1 MNNRNFIFEQQK
13 LLEQQRAKLAA
24 EAKER
29 AQVRENEAAR
39 GMAKAQN
46 ANRNTSHLNFI
57 NTNQSSQN
65 YNYALQQ
72 ALRRPGNK

>member
-1 MNNRNFIFEQQK
+1 MNNRIFEQQK
-13 LLEQQRAKLAA
+13 LLDQQRARQAA
-24 EAKER
+24 EAQER
-29 AQVRENEAAR
+29 ARIRENEAAR

-57 NTNQSSQN
+57 NTNQSPQN